1 VGSSR
6 DEAQQK
12 NVWRW
17 RQEIA
22 RKAKAGGAQLT
33 GGREVAERSRERG
46 LRIGATTECST
57 SDELQNKARTQ

>member
-1 VGSSR
+1 MGSSR
-6 DEAQQK
+6 DEAQRK

-33 GGREVAERSRERG
+33 GGRVSIGKLLRG
-46 LRIGATTECST
+46 LENEGCG
-57 SDELQNKARTQ
+57 